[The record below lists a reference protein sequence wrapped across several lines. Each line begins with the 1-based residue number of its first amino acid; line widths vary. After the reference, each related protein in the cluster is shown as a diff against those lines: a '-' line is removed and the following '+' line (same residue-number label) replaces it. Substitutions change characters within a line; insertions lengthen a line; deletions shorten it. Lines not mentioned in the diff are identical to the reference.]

1 MKALII
7 SLMMIITPFT
17 QQDEVYHVIK
27 VEGTI
32 YVASTNVQ
40 LKQGD
45 KIKPTDQLRFASA
58 DASALVISNT
68 RGKFTLQMPDDEN
81 IFDDSQLF
89 AMADNAI
96 SPISG
101 RPQLSTRNVFMAEV
115 SRLDDYFGDDDFN
128 IIGDELTIKLSRAA
142 YNLDDNNYFLLKY
155 KKGDEFITKK
165 PDVENN
171 SIILRRTQYIEKSGK
186 LESVDIFQIEK
197 SSGSSEKI
205 TTVNLVFLNK
215 NDLEQEF
222 KIIVDILK
230 EQGANKN
237 EINDY
242 LRDYFTDIY
251 GKTDINSLVILINKI
266 TSGF

>member
-7 SLMMIITPFT
+7 SLIMIISPYF

-32 YVASTNVQ
+32 YIASTNVQ

-89 AMADNAI
+89 AMADNAV
-96 SPISG
+96 SPVAG

-115 SRLDDYFGDDDFN
+115 NKLEDYFGDEDFN
-128 IIGDELTIKLSRAA
+128 IIGDELTIKLNKASYA
-142 YNLDDNNYFLLKY
+142 LDDNNYFLLKY
-155 KKGDEFITKK
+155 KNGEEFVTKK
-165 PDVENN
+165 PDVQNN
-171 SIILRRTQYIEKSGK
+171 SIILKRNQYLEKSGK
-186 LESVDIFQIEK
+186 LESVEIYQVDK
-197 SSGSSEKI
+197 SSGSNEKI

-215 NDLEQEF
+215 MDLEQEF

-242 LRDYFTDIY
+242 LRDYFVDIY
-251 GKTDINSLVILINKI
+251 GKTDMNSLIILINKI
-266 TSGF
+266 SSGS